1 MENKQQYPKHKTI
14 VFLALFLAVII
25 SSNTVTGAAF
35 FQDQLQQD
43 DNEYVEFSGTVEDNQ
58 TGNALVFATISVEQT
73 NISTITNTDGEFLI
87 KIPKNLT
94 GGTISI
100 AILGYK
106 TKRIPISELSSE
118 NNRIKLD
125 ILVTVLS
132 EINVKLPKDAK
143 ALVRM
148 TFKKKSENYLNKEAL
163 MTAFYR
169 ETIKKRKKNVS
180 LAEAIVNIYKQPYA
194 ASKRD
199 YITLYKDRKS
209 TDYSKLDTVA
219 LKLQGG
225 PFNALYIDL
234 MKYPEYVFTED
245 VMDLY
250 LFSFA
255 PSTTVNGKTVYVV
268 RFKQRADI
276 YKPLY
281 YGKLFIDAET
291 LALTSAVYN
300 LNVEDRKQ
308 ASELFVLKKPR
319 NVFVYPT
326 EAAYR
331 VDYREKDG
339 KWLYGYSNV
348 QLSFKINRK
357 GKLFNSYYSLTSE
370 MAVTDWKLNTDGES
384 VKGRDR
390 LRPSVIISDEA
401 SGFSDPEFWGA
412 YNVIEPEKSI
422 ESAIHKIRK
431 QLKKVNS
438 EDVDSI

>member
-1 MENKQQYPKHKTI
+1 MENKKHFPNQFKA
-14 VFLALFLAVII
+14 VFIGLFLAVLIP
-25 SSNTVTGAAF
+25 SNSVFSATL
-35 FQDQLQQD
+35 FQDQIQQD
-43 DNEYVEFSGTVEDNQ
+43 DNDYVEFSGTVEDNQ
-58 TGNALVFATISVEQT
+58 TGTLLVFATISVEQT

-87 KIPKNLT
+87 KIPKEMMN
-94 GGTISI
+94 GTISV
-100 AILGYK
+100 AILGFK
-106 TKRIPISELSSE
+106 TKRIPISQLSNE
-118 NNRIKLD
+118 NNRIKLEV
-125 ILVTVLS
+125 LVTELS

-143 ALVRM
+143 ALVKM
-148 TFKKKSENYLNKEAL
+148 TLKKKGENYLNNEVL

-169 ETIKKRKKNVS
+169 ETIKKRRKNVS
-180 LAEAIVNIYKQPYA
+180 LAEAIVNIYKQPNNVG
-194 ASKRD
+194 KRD
-199 YITLYKDRKS
+199 YIKLYKDRKS

-225 PFNALYIDL
+225 PFNALYVDL
-234 MKYPEYVFTED
+234 MKYPSYIFTED

-250 LFSFA
+250 IFSFA
-255 PSTTVNGKTVYVV
+255 PSTTVNGKPVYVV

-300 LNVEDRKQ
+300 LNVEDKKL
-308 ASELFVLKKPR
+308 ASELFVLRKPR
-319 NVFVYPT
+319 NIFVYPT

-331 VDYREKDG
+331 VDYRVKDG
-339 KWLYGYSNV
+339 MWYYGYSNV

-357 GKLFNSYYSLTSE
+357 GKLFNSFYSLTSE

-390 LRPSVIISDEA
+390 LRPSVIITDEA

-422 ESAIHKIRK
+422 ESAINKIKR
-431 QLKKVNS
+431 QLKKVNL
-438 EDVDSI
+438 

>member
-1 MENKQQYPKHKTI
+1 MENKKHLPNHITTI
-14 VFLALFLAVII
+14 FIALFLSVLI
-25 SSNTVTGAAF
+25 SSNSVFGASL
-35 FQDQLQQD
+35 FQDQVQQV
-43 DNEYVEFSGTVEDNQ
+43 DNEYIEFSGTVEDDQ
-58 TGNALVFATISVEQT
+58 TGNPLVFATISVEQT
-73 NISTITNTDGEFLI
+73 NISTISNTDGEFLI
-87 KIPKNLT
+87 KIPKEMLN
-94 GGTISI
+94 GTISV
-100 AILGYK
+100 AILGFK
-106 TKRIPISELSSE
+106 TKRIPISQLSNE
-118 NNRIKLD
+118 NNRIKLEV
-125 ILVTVLS
+125 LVTELS

-143 ALVRM
+143 ALVKM
-148 TFKKKSENYLNKEAL
+148 TLKKRGENYLNKEVL

-180 LAEAIVNIYKQPYA
+180 LAEAIVNIYKQPNNVG
-194 ASKRD
+194 KRD
-199 YITLYKDRKS
+199 YIKLYKDRKS

-225 PFNALYIDL
+225 PFNALYVDL
-234 MKYPEYVFTED
+234 MKYPSYVFTED

-250 LFSFA
+250 IFSFA
-255 PSTTVNGKTVYVV
+255 PSTTVNGKPVYVV

-300 LNVEDRKQ
+300 LNVEDKKL
-308 ASELFVLKKPR
+308 ASELFVLRKPR

-331 VDYREKDG
+331 VDYRVKDG
-339 KWLYGYSNV
+339 MWYYGYSNV
-348 QLSFKINRK
+348 QLSFKINKK
-357 GKLFNSYYSLTSE
+357 GKLFNSFYSLTSE
-370 MAVTDWKLNTDGES
+370 MAITDWKVNTDGES

-422 ESAIHKIRK
+422 ESAINKIKR
-431 QLKKVNS
+431 QLKKVNL
-438 EDVDSI
+438 

>member
-1 MENKQQYPKHKTI
+1 MENKKHFPNHITTI
-14 VFLALFLAVII
+14 FIALILAVLI
-25 SSNTVTGAAF
+25 SSNSVFGASL
-35 FQDQLQQD
+35 FQDQVQQV
-43 DNEYVEFSGTVEDNQ
+43 DNEYIEFSGTVEDIQ
-58 TGNALVFATISVEQT
+58 TGNPLVFATISVEQT

-87 KIPKNLT
+87 KIPKEMLN
-94 GGTISI
+94 GTISV
-100 AILGYK
+100 AILGFK
-106 TKRIPISELSSE
+106 TKRIPISQLSKE
-118 NNRIKLD
+118 NNRIKLEV
-125 ILVTVLS
+125 LVTELS

-143 ALVRM
+143 ALVKM
-148 TFKKKSENYLNKEAL
+148 TLKKRGENYLDKEVL

-180 LAEAIVNIYKQPYA
+180 LAEAIVNIYKQPNSV
-194 ASKRD
+194 SKRD
-199 YITLYKDRKS
+199 YIKLYKDRKS

-225 PFNALYIDL
+225 PFNALYVDL
-234 MKYPEYVFTED
+234 MKYPSYVFTED

-250 LFSFA
+250 IFSFA
-255 PSTTVNGKTVYVV
+255 PSTTVNGKPVYVV

-300 LNVEDRKQ
+300 LNVEDKKL
-308 ASELFVLKKPR
+308 ASELFVLRKPR

-331 VDYREKDG
+331 VDYRVKDG
-339 KWLYGYSNV
+339 MWYYGYSNV
-348 QLSFKINRK
+348 QLSFKINKK
-357 GKLFNSYYSLTSE
+357 GKLFNSFYSLTSE
-370 MAVTDWKLNTDGES
+370 MAITDWKVNTDGEI

-422 ESAIHKIRK
+422 ESAINKIKR
-431 QLKKVNS
+431 QLNKVNL
-438 EDVDSI
+438 

>member
-1 MENKQQYPKHKTI
+1 MENKKHFPNHITTI
-14 VFLALFLAVII
+14 FIALILAVLI
-25 SSNTVTGAAF
+25 SSNSIFGASL
-35 FQDQLQQD
+35 FQDQVQQF
-43 DNEYVEFSGTVEDNQ
+43 DNEYIEFSGTVEDIQ
-58 TGNALVFATISVEQT
+58 TGNPLVFATISVEQT

-87 KIPKNLT
+87 KIPKEMLN
-94 GGTISI
+94 GTISV
-100 AILGYK
+100 AILGFK
-106 TKRIPISELSSE
+106 TKRIPISQLSKE
-118 NNRIKLD
+118 NNRIKLEV
-125 ILVTVLS
+125 LVTELS

-143 ALVRM
+143 ALVKM
-148 TFKKKSENYLNKEAL
+148 TLKKRGENYLDKEVL

-180 LAEAIVNIYKQPYA
+180 LAEAIVNIYKQPNSV
-194 ASKRD
+194 SKRD
-199 YITLYKDRKS
+199 YIKLYKDRKS

-225 PFNALYIDL
+225 PFNALYVDL
-234 MKYPEYVFTED
+234 MKYPSYVFTED

-250 LFSFA
+250 IFSFA
-255 PSTTVNGKTVYVV
+255 PSTTVNGKPVYVV

-300 LNVEDRKQ
+300 LNVEDKKL
-308 ASELFVLKKPR
+308 ASELFVLRKPR

-331 VDYREKDG
+331 VDYRVKDG
-339 KWLYGYSNV
+339 LWYYGYSNV
-348 QLSFKINRK
+348 QLSFKINKK
-357 GKLFNSYYSLTSE
+357 GKLFNSFYSLTSE
-370 MAVTDWKLNTDGES
+370 MAITDWKVNTDGEI

-422 ESAIHKIRK
+422 ESAINKIKR
-431 QLKKVNS
+431 QLNKVNL
-438 EDVDSI
+438 